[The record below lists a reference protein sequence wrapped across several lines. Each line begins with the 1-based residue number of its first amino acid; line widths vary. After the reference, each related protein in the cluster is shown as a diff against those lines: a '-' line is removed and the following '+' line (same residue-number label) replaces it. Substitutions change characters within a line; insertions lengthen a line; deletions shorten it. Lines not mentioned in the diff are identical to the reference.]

1 MSFLE
6 LINSAVLS
14 LRTHKLRV
22 FLTMIGII
30 IGISSVVVIL
40 SIGAGLKAQVN
51 KSTSDVDA
59 NTITVNFEPKDERS
73 PSVVN
78 PFDYKDFQK
87 LKNVD
92 GVEKVSKSSNGLE
105 NLIGVNQNAVFFD
118 KQTYLNIDKY
128 NNDNL
133 NLMYGKNITK
143 EDSDFKNYVIILT
156 DEHAKA
162 LFGND
167 LKDSIGKGIKVK
179 GEFFKVIGIQNQD
192 SSVLSMTKDYVPGFA
207 RDILEDDTSINS
219 IDVKLIQGYDPKN
232 VFKEV
237 KKELEALHPDV
248 KGTYTQGDPN
258 AISKTFEK
266 IISSVTGFIAVVS
279 GISLFVG
286 GIGVMNIMY
295 VSVTERRREIGIR
308 RAIGAKP
315 GAILSQFLIESIFIT
330 VIGGIIGIFAG
341 CLIASIAGIF
351 LPFKP
356 VITLSILAGSSATSI
371 IIGIIFGIIPAYR
384 AANLDPIQ
392 AIYK

>member
-143 EDSDFKNYVIILT
+143 EIVI
-156 DEHAKA
+156 
-162 LFGND
+162 
-167 LKDSIGKGIKVK
+167 LKIM
-179 GEFFKVIGIQNQD
+179 
-192 SSVLSMTKDYVPGFA
+192 LSYLQMSMQRLY
-207 RDILEDDTSINS
+207 LEMI
-219 IDVKLIQGYDPKN
+219 
-232 VFKEV
+232 
-237 KKELEALHPDV
+237 
-248 KGTYTQGDPN
+248 
-258 AISKTFEK
+258 
-266 IISSVTGFIAVVS
+266 
-279 GISLFVG
+279 
-286 GIGVMNIMY
+286 
-295 VSVTERRREIGIR
+295 
-308 RAIGAKP
+308 
-315 GAILSQFLIESIFIT
+315 
-330 VIGGIIGIFAG
+330 
-341 CLIASIAGIF
+341 
-351 LPFKP
+351 
-356 VITLSILAGSSATSI
+356 
-371 IIGIIFGIIPAYR
+371 
-384 AANLDPIQ
+384 
-392 AIYK
+392 